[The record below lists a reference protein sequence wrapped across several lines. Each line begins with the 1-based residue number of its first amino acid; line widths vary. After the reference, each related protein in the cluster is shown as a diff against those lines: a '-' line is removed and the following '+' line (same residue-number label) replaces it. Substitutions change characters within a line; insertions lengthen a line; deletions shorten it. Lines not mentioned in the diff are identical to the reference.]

1 MELVK
6 LFKTADFID
15 KEKTEFPVRTH
26 VILYLIARHIVES
39 V

>member
-15 KEKTEFPVRTH
+15 KEKTEFSTRSTRVQ
-26 VILYLIARHIVES
+26 YLIIEFV
-39 V
+39 